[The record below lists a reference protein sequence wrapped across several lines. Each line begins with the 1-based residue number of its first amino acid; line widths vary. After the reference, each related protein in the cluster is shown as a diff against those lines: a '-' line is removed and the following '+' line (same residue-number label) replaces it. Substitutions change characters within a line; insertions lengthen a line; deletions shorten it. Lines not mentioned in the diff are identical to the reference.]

1 MKIRNYPTWSDS
13 EQVRQTRGFQFYMAN
28 EVILGNT
35 VILLFGYWM
44 TKFLFANRFGTPP
57 DNIQTLLDYFGISY
71 RAISILILFFLILW
85 YEIPIRQCL
94 KAFNAKVDPDPSI
107 LKKARRRVLNEP
119 YWIALIDTL
128 IWLLGTVLFR
138 YLGSTSGILIGIGS
152 GFITVS
158 FAFLWLEHSSQH
170 TRIPVF
176 FPEGGLSRV
185 QGVGSISIRKRIAA
199 LIFAVSLVPMATIL
213 LTAYRFHQMR
223 MLDEITLLNLIQHLE
238 KTIITESIVFLA
250 DALILSI
257 LVIHHLRPPVD
268 ELIQA
273 MDHVKKGNFSQKAR
287 VYTND
292 EIGLAAETLNDM
304 SKGLQERER
313 LQNSIL
319 LAQEVQQL
327 LLPKGNP
334 VIPGLDVAG
343 KSIYCEETG
352 GDYYDFLQMG
362 PPGTAKIGVVVGDV
376 SGHGI
381 GSALFMSMARALL
394 RSRSVQSGRLSQIV
408 SDVNHELS
416 NDLED
421 SGQFMTLFFL
431 VVEQGQPDIRWIRAG
446 HQPAIVYD
454 PHHDVFDELTG
465 AGIPLGVDP
474 DWQYKEELKKDL
486 PRNQI
491 ILIGTDGLWEAQN
504 AKGQMFGKE
513 PIYELMRRNAAKRSD
528 QILES
533 IVAELDRFQKGYS
546 LADDV
551 TLVVIKT

>member
-1 MKIRNYPTWSDS
+1 
-13 EQVRQTRGFQFYMAN
+13 MAN
-28 EVILGNT
+28 EVLLGNT

-44 TKFLFANRFGTPP
+44 TTFLFANRFGTPP
-57 DNIQTLLDYFGISY
+57 DNVQILLDYFGISY
-71 RAISILILFFLILW
+71 RVISISVLFVLILW
-85 YEIPIRQCL
+85 YEIPIRHCL
-94 KAFNAKVDPDPSI
+94 KAFNAKAEPDPAI

-119 YWIALIDTL
+119 YWIALIDSL

-152 GFITVS
+152 GFITVA
-158 FAFLWLEHSSQH
+158 FVFLWLEHSSQH
-170 TRIPVF
+170 TRIPLF
-176 FPEGGLSRV
+176 FPEGDLSRV
-185 QGVGSISIRKRIAA
+185 RGVGSTSIRKRIAA
-199 LIFAVSLVPMATIL
+199 LIFAVSLVPLATIL
-213 LTAYRFHQMR
+213 MTVYRFRQMR
-223 MLDEITLLNLIQHLE
+223 MMDDITLLNLIQHLE
-238 KTIITESIVFLA
+238 KTVITESIVFLA

-273 MDHVKKGNFSQKAR
+273 MDHVKKGNYGHKAR

-313 LQNSIL
+313 LQNAIF

-327 LLPKGNP
+327 LLPKDNP

-352 GDYYDFLQMG
+352 GDYYDFLPMG
-362 PPGTAKIGVVVGDV
+362 PSGTTKIGVVVGDV

-381 GSALFMSMARALL
+381 GSALFMSMARTLL
-394 RSRSVQSGRLSQIV
+394 RSRSVQNGRLSQIV
-408 SDVNHELS
+408 NDVNRELA

-421 SGQFMTLFFL
+421 SGQFMTLFYL
-431 VVEQGQPDIRWIRAG
+431 VVEQNQPDIRWIRAG
-446 HQPAIVYD
+446 HPPAIVYD
-454 PHHDVFDELTG
+454 VDHNAFDELTG

-504 AKGQMFGKE
+504 AEGQMFGKE
-513 PIYELMRRNAAKRSD
+513 PIYELIRRKAEMRSN

-533 IVAELDRFQKGYS
+533 IVAELDRFQKGYR

>member
-1 MKIRNYPTWSDS
+1 RS
-13 EQVRQTRGFQFYMAN
+13 FQFYMAN
-28 EVILGNT
+28 EVLLGNT

-44 TKFLFANRFGTPP
+44 TTFLFANRFGTPP
-57 DNIQTLLDYFGISY
+57 DNVQILLDYFGISY
-71 RAISILILFFLILW
+71 RVISISVLFVLILW
-85 YEIPIRQCL
+85 YEIPIRHCL
-94 KAFNAKVDPDPSI
+94 KAFNAKAEPDPAI

-119 YWIALIDTL
+119 YWIALIDSL

-152 GFITVS
+152 GFITVA
-158 FAFLWLEHSSQH
+158 FVFLWLEHSSQH
-170 TRIPVF
+170 TRIPLF
-176 FPEGGLSRV
+176 FPEGDLSRV
-185 QGVGSISIRKRIAA
+185 RGVGSTSIRKRIAA
-199 LIFAVSLVPMATIL
+199 LIFAVSLVPLATIL
-213 LTAYRFHQMR
+213 MTVYRFRQMR
-223 MLDEITLLNLIQHLE
+223 MMDDITLLNLIQHLE
-238 KTIITESIVFLA
+238 KTVITESIVFLA

-273 MDHVKKGNFSQKAR
+273 MDHVKKGNYGHKAR

-313 LQNSIL
+313 LQNAIF

-327 LLPKGNP
+327 LLPKDNP

-352 GDYYDFLQMG
+352 GDYYDFLPMG
-362 PPGTAKIGVVVGDV
+362 PSGTTKIGVVVGDV

-381 GSALFMSMARALL
+381 GSALFMSMARTLL
-394 RSRSVQSGRLSQIV
+394 RSRSVQNGRLSQIV
-408 SDVNHELS
+408 NDVNRELA

-421 SGQFMTLFFL
+421 SGQFMTLFYL
-431 VVEQGQPDIRWIRAG
+431 VVEQNQPDIRWIRAG
-446 HQPAIVYD
+446 HPPAIVYD
-454 PHHDVFDELTG
+454 VDHNAFDELTG

-504 AKGQMFGKE
+504 AEGQMFGKE
-513 PIYELMRRNAAKRSD
+513 PIYELIRRKAEMRSN

-533 IVAELDRFQKGYS
+533 IVAELDRFQKGYR